1 MKYLLTKIP
10 VQLKIFIVLFLILEL
25 GLRIA
30 GNKPG
35 TLDSSLYPVD
45 TFIYHPRFKADP
57 GGTGIT
63 IYDKDGG
70 NLPDGFLINEQG
82 FRSPFNFDSLTLD
95 SLGRGQGKKVVLM
108 VGDSYT
114 EGCCAEP
121 VSQSFPDLLLADDD
135 FLLLNFGVGGMDL
148 LQYKLV
154 LDKYVRE
161 IQPDLVVVNF
171 YLGNDIYL
179 FERPVTP
186 NIPLIYTIDNFS
198 WLNSTGPSYFM
209 GAYPKPYLE
218 SPQEAYDFYL
228 NNFTLWGQHAT
239 TFEKIIRPTISLS
252 RIYLGMRKK
261 IGHIKERKNKS
272 DAKPNITLTNTLLRA
287 MKETTESNG
296 AAFIVLGIPSPED
309 VIRQLDMEE
318 AYGTHFAGTAYFFPD
333 LAPFSRD
340 DYDGVETRNHF
351 TNSGH
356 RKFYQ
361 FAKQVLRERLR
372 D

>member
-10 VQLKIFIVLFLILEL
+10 VQLKIFAVLFLILEL

-35 TLDSSLYPVD
+35 TLDSALYPVD
-45 TFIYHPRFKADP
+45 TFIYHPRFKADA

-95 SLGRGQGKKVVLM
+95 SLGRGAGKKVVLM

-121 VSQSFPDLLLADDD
+121 ISQAFPDLLLADAD
-135 FLLLNFGVGGMDL
+135 FILLNFGVGGMDL

-154 LDKYVRE
+154 LDKYVRK
-161 IQPDLVVVNF
+161 IKPDLVVVNF

-186 NIPLIYTIDNFS
+186 NVPLIYTIDDFS
-198 WLNSTGPSYFM
+198 WINSTGPSYFM

-228 NNFTLWGQHAT
+228 NNFTLWGSNAT
-239 TFEKIIRPTISLS
+239 TFEKIIRPTVSLS
-252 RIYLGMRKK
+252 RIYLG
-261 IGHIKERKNKS
+261 IKEKIDDIKAWENNWRVE
-272 DAKPNITLTNTLLRA
+272 PNYQMTNTLLRE
-287 MKETTESNG
+287 MKETTQSHG
-296 AAFIVLGIPSPED
+296 ARFLVLGIPSPED
-309 VIRQLDMEE
+309 VIKQRDMEE
-318 AYGTHFAGTAYFFPD
+318 AYGTHFVGMDYFFPD
-333 LAPFSRD
+333 LAQFSRG

-351 TNSGH
+351 ENSGH

-361 FAKQVLRERLR
+361 FAKQVLRKQLR